1 MIRKFRV
8 IMTRV
13 SRALTRSGLPD
24 IDYALNPYIGC
35 SHGCIYCYARLY
47 TRNKEISEN
56 WGMVVAVKENIVDL
70 VKREARFTPKGV
82 VGVSTITDPYQPVE
96 AIYKLTRRS
105 IEILLEHGFHVSLQ
119 TKSTLILRDLDLL
132 LRHRDRV
139 DVGFTIT
146 TLNTRISS
154 FIEPS
159 SPPPPARVE
168 ALKKIAEKGIETWI
182 FYGPVIPGLNSDV
195 ETIERILQIAYT
207 TGSKVLV
214 DPLRVKYFMLEHVH
228 PLYRYALAT
237 RAFDWDLFY
246 KRVFELCRE
255 KGVECIKGFAEPSS
269 PPTLDRYMKT

>member
-1 MIRKFRV
+1 MIRKFRI

-24 IDYALNPYIGC
+24 IDYALNPYMGC

-168 ALKKIAEKGIETWI
+168 ALKRIAEKGIETWI

>member
-1 MIRKFRV
+1 
-8 IMTRV
+8 MTRV

-24 IDYALNPYIGC
+24 IDYALNPYMGC

-168 ALKKIAEKGIETWI
+168 ALKRIAEKGIETWI